1 MHMRHMF
8 LLGVAA
14 SCVFGQLP
22 AFDVVSIKPNRDMQ
36 AGPHRIGCSGARFM
50 ASGEL
55 VTYALQWAYGL
66 QYFQLAGTLPTWFA
80 DTHDTYD
87 IEAKAVGPV
96 SESDCK
102 RMLQTVFEDRFR
114 LKSHRET
121 REIPVY
127 ALTTGKSLKKMRE
140 LPDGGEAGSVM
151 YNGAPPRT
159 ANGDLVSGWHMSDLA
174 AAISGLPSLDG
185 RPVVDRTGLPGLYA
199 VKIEFQLFGTPA
211 DQERPDIRT
220 ALQEQLGLRLEASK
234 APIEIFVIDHVE
246 RPAGN

>member
-1 MHMRHMF
+1 MRYVF
-8 LLGVAA
+8 LLTVAA
-14 SCVFGQLP
+14 CCVLGQSP
-22 AFDVVSIKPNRDMQ
+22 AFDVVSIKPNRNMQ
-36 AGPHRIGCSGARFM
+36 AGPHRIGCTGGRFM

-66 QYFQLAGTLPTWFA
+66 EYFQLAGTLPPWFA

-87 IEAKAVGPV
+87 IEAQAAGPV
-96 SESDCK
+96 SQSDCK

-114 LKSHRET
+114 LKFHRET

-127 ALTTGKSLKKMRE
+127 ALTTGKSLKKMLE
-140 LPDGGEAGSVM
+140 LPDGGEAGSVI

-185 RPVVDRTGLPGLYA
+185 RPVVDRTGL
-199 VKIEFQLFGTPA
+199 
-211 DQERPDIRT
+211 
-220 ALQEQLGLRLEASK
+220 QEQLGLRLEASK

-246 RPAGN
+246 RPSGN